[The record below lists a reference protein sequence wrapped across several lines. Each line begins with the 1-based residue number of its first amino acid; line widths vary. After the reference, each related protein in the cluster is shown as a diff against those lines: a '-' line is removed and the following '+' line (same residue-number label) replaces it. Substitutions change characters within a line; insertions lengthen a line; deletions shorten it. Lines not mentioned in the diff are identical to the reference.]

1 MANGESQGVK
11 GALFYFFVVVAHL
24 LVRKKSGYPAPALV
38 DTEWYIW
45 GSREAE
51 VNFPQL
57 FKTFIM
63 DFFQSVW
70 LIKGLLANQIFIT
83 LTASNLA
90 AIKVSAWDFTRLVCQ
105 FTFRKSHH
113 HLAMLNISASV
124 KLCCCLFIAAYKF
137 IPMFSVYIVLTKR
150 LKIGSNNF
158 KFQGWRR
165 KHSRCVIV
173 SSWDYCQLQEW

>member
-11 GALFYFFVVVAHL
+11 GALFYLFFCCRTFVGEEKVRISCSCSRGHRVVHMRQLADK
-24 LVRKKSGYPAPALV
+24 R
-38 DTEWYIW
+38 
-45 GSREAE
+45 

-83 LTASNLA
+83 VTASNLA
-90 AIKVSAWDFTRLVCQ
+90 AIEASAWDFTRVVCQ

-113 HLAMLNISASV
+113 HLAMLNISARV
-124 KLCCCLFIAAYKF
+124 KLCCCFFIAAYKF

-158 KFQGWRR
+158 KFQG
-165 KHSRCVIV
+165 
-173 SSWDYCQLQEW
+173 